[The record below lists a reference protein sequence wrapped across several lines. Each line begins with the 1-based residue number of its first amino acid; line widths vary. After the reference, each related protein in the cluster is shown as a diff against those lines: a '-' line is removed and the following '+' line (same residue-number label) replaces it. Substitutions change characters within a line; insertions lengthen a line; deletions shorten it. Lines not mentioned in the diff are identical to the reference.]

1 MKDHMSEENK
11 YASPKLFFCPT
22 CAQNLELKS
31 EENFQQHLDLCN
43 HLSIEDSELTH
54 DPAPQQVSEATL
66 NLSDGFVLRRTR
78 STGMNTYECNYCN
91 VQVYS
96 RVDKNGL
103 RYHLSKFHNF
113 LEEDTALPSKVL
125 VSERLIHEKQ
135 SEANDDII
143 NTSGAVEDV
152 EEIKCHL
159 CEFSLLDT
167 EPSHPMNN
175 GRQRMRQHYSLI
187 HNIQNMRLCEKRGC
201 DFRSASRKLNR
212 KHRREEAGHSQ
223 CEICGRQILAVNFKL
238 HKKMV
243 HGDTTFDCE
252 YCDRPYGNTGQLK

>member
-1 MKDHMSEENK
+1 MSEENK
-11 YASPKLFFCPT
+11 NASPKLFFCPT
-22 CAQNLELKS
+22 CAKNLELKS
-31 EENFQQHLDLCN
+31 KESFEQHLKLCN

-66 NLSDGFVLRRTR
+66 SDGFVLRRTR
-78 STGMNTYECNYCN
+78 STGMNTYECNYCTA
-91 VQVYS
+91 QVYS
-96 RVDKNGL
+96 RIDKNGL

-113 LEEDTALPSKVL
+113 LEEDTALPS
-125 VSERLIHEKQ
+125 SERLILEKK
-135 SEANDDII
+135 SVTNDDII
-143 NTSGAVEDV
+143 NNSGAAEDV

-159 CEFSLLDT
+159 CEFTLSDT

-175 GRQRMRQHYSLI
+175 GRQRMTQHYSMT
-187 HNIQNMRLCEKRGC
+187 HNIPYMRLCEKRGC
-201 DFRSASRKLNR
+201 NFRSANRKLNR

-223 CEICGRQILAVNFKL
+223 CEICGRQILAVNLEL

-252 YCDRPYGNTGQLK
+252 YCDRPYGNKGMLK